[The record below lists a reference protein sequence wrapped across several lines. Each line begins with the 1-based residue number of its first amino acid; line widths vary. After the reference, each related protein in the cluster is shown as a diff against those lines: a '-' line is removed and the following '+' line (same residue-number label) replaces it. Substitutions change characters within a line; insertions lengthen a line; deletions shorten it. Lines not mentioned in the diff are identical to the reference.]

1 MANLYNVPLKNA
13 VQKVLA
19 NTLTS
24 GETATIT
31 FSTSVTSDLQ
41 ASSSMPGIL
50 VIDRVDVNGNLTPSL
65 TEYISFE
72 GVSGS
77 TVTGLGRGLGG
88 TTPQGHAIGAIIEF
102 VPDVVW
108 AEALNDVITTQHNA
122 DGTHKTLSAISLVSV
137 TINNSTLNNIS
148 FAGNSLVSVNIGSS
162 VFADGTITNTTIT
175 GASLVST
182 SFVNRTY
189 MPVETKLISTAT
201 STFDFAYSNIHSL
214 TLSAATTTLSFANP
228 VSGQAII
235 VRLGQDSTGGR
246 TVVFPSTIYW
256 AGGTT
261 PTLTSTASKTDS
273 YGLLCT
279 ASGFYDGYI
288 VGTNL

>member
-13 VQKVLA
+13 VQKVLQ
-19 NTLTS
+19 NTLATS
-24 GETATIT
+24 ETSVIT
-31 FSTSVTSDLQ
+31 FTSTVTSDLQ

-50 VIDRVDVNGNLTPSL
+50 VVDRVDVNGNLTPSL

-77 TVTGLGRGLGG
+77 TVTGLVRGLGG
-88 TTPQGHAIGAIIEF
+88 TVAQDHAIGAIVEF

-108 AEALNDVITTQHNA
+108 ADAINDVFTLQHNS
-122 DGTHKTLSAISLVSV
+122 DGTHKTLSSISLASITIDTLTATNVS
-137 TINNSTLNNIS
+137 L
-148 FAGNSLVSVNIGSS
+148 ASVNITNGSIS
-162 VFADGTITNTTIT
+162 NTILT
-175 GASLVST
+175 GASLVSIT
-182 SFVNRTY
+182 TVNRAY
-189 MPVETKLISTAT
+189 IPVETKLISTAT
-201 STFDFAYSNIHSL
+201 STFDFAFANIHSL

-228 VSGQAII
+228 VAGQAVM

-246 TVVFPSTIYW
+246 RAVFPSTIYW
-256 AGGTT
+256 TGGTT

-273 YGLLCT
+273 FGFLCT

-288 VGTNL
+288 VGQNL

>member
-13 VQKVLA
+13 VQKTLA

-31 FSTSVTSDLQ
+31 FATSVSSDLQ
-41 ASSSMPGIL
+41 ASSSIPGIL
-50 VIDRVDVNGNLTPSL
+50 VIDRVDVNGTLTPSL

-77 TVTGLGRGLGG
+77 TVTGLVRGLGG
-88 TTPQGHAIGAIIEF
+88 TSAQGHSIGAIVEF

-108 AEALNDVITTQHNA
+108 ADSLNDVITTQHNA

-137 TINNSTLNNIS
+137 TINNSILNNIS
-148 FAGNSLVSVNIGSS
+148 FAGNSLVSVNIDSS
-162 VFADGTITNTTIT
+162 VFANGTITN
-175 GASLVST
+175 ASLVSIT
-182 SFVNRTY
+182 TVNRAY
-189 MPVETKLISTAT
+189 IPVEQKFISTAT
-201 STFDFAYSNIHSL
+201 STFDFAFSNIHSL

-228 VSGQAII
+228 VSGQAVIT
-235 VRLGQDSTGGR
+235 RLGQDGTGGR
-246 TVVFPSTIYW
+246 RAVFPSTIYW

-261 PTLTSTASKTDS
+261 PTLTSTASKTDVF
-273 YGLLCT
+273 GFLCT